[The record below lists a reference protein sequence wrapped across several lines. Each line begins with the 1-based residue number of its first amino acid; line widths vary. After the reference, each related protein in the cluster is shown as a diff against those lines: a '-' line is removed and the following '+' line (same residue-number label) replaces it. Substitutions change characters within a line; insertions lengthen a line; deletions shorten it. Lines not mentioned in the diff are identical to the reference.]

1 MSQNLSP
8 AEIAEV
14 TGRKRVYA
22 QAAELARRGVPFRF
36 LGKAIEVSREVAAAF
51 SIEPAKRPRE
61 FDYSKIR

>member
-1 MSQNLSP
+1 VSQNLSP

-36 LGKAIEVSREVAAAF
+36 LGKAIEVSRDVAQAF
-51 SIEPAKRPRE
+51 AMLPQTKVRGVDLSRVR
-61 FDYSKIR
+61 